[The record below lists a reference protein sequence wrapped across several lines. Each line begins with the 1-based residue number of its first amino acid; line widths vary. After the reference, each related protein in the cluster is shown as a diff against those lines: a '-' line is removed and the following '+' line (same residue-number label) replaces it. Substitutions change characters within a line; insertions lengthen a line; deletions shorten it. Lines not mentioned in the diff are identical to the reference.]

1 MKAKNNYKKEIILI
15 NKKLC
20 RIENK
25 HRNFDFTDLTI
36 KKDLEK
42 YWLLKN
48 KIKQLIKNSKFCDS
62 DNPDDMCENCDCWK
76 HTRAMCS

>member
-1 MKAKNNYKKEIILI
+1 MKTNKNQKEIIRVNRILS
-15 NKKLC
+15 

-25 HRNFDFTDLTI
+25 HQDFDFTDLII

-42 YWLLKN
+42 YWVLKN
-48 KIKQLIKNSKFCDS
+48 KLKESIKDLKSCNSD
-62 DNPDDMCENCDCWK
+62 DPDDMCENCNCWK